1 VCGQDLPG
9 RTPLNHGFPCKYR
22 WTWTIIWMIRWNGP
36 VKLRWNLEFWSTQ
49 FPNGWDRDL
58 KRITVYY
65 CSPKPPS
72 DHFGVTKNYTRP
84 LFHDLSGSSLSF
96 DLNQCL
102 GQSLEIVFIYWRSQV
117 TNGCLYKG
125 RERVWIPNSWK
136 LDGSQRVGQFRFQS
150 SHFSLGTWSLCVPT
164 IKPPLNGPLYR
175 CSTKP
180 KFSCPY
186 C

>member
-1 VCGQDLPG
+1 MKWPS
-9 RTPLNHGFPCKYR
+9 R
-22 WTWTIIWMIRWNGP
+22 
-36 VKLRWNLEFWSTQ
+36 LRWNLEFWSTE
-49 FPNGWDRDL
+49 FPKWMGQGFWKGL
-58 KRITVYY
+58 LYITVARNHHQTILG
-65 CSPKPPS
+65 SRKTTH
-72 DHFGVTKNYTRP
+72 DP

-136 LDGSQRVGQFRFQS
+136 LDGSQRVGQFGFQS